1 MKKLVIFY
9 SLEGNTTFVAE
20 AIAEATDAE
29 ILELKPKKD
38 LNPKSFTR
46 FIIAGIQIIFKI
58 KPALMEFDKDID
70 NYDILFIGTPVWAA
84 NFTPSLRSL
93 FSNVIIENKK
103 IALFCCY
110 GDNPGKTFKSL
121 KKQLTGNVFVGEIG
135 FKDPIKQ
142 NETKKKE
149 ILKEIS
155 DWAKQVPSEKASNLL
170 KN

>member
-9 SLEGNTTFVAE
+9 SLKGNTVFVAE
-20 AIAEATDAE
+20 TIAEAIEAE

-38 LNPKSFTR
+38 LNPKSFLR
-46 FIIAGIQIIFKI
+46 FFWGGMQVIFKI
-58 KPALMEFDKDID
+58 KPALMEFDKNIE

-84 NFTPSLRSL
+84 NFTPSFLTL
-93 FSNVIIENKK
+93 FSKVNIENKK

-121 KKQLTGNVFVGEIG
+121 KKQLTGNIFLGEIG
-135 FKDPIKQ
+135 FKEPIKQ
-142 NETKKKE
+142 SETKKME

-155 DWAKQVPSEKASNLL
+155 DWAKQIVSEIKE
-170 KN
+170 

>member
-9 SLEGNTTFVAE
+9 SLEGNTAFVAE
-20 AIAEATDAE
+20 AIAEAIDAE

-38 LNPKSFTR
+38 LNPKSFVR
-46 FIIAGIQIIFKI
+46 FFRGGMQMIFKI
-58 KPALMEFDKDID
+58 KPVLMEFDKNIE

-93 FSNVIIENKK
+93 FSKVNIKNKK

-121 KKQLTGNVFVGEIG
+121 KRQLTGNAFLGEIG

-142 NETKKKE
+142 YETKKKE

-155 DWAKQVPSEKASNLL
+155 DWTKQIVSEIKE
-170 KN
+170 

>member
-9 SLEGNTTFVAE
+9 SLECNTAFVAK
-20 AIAEATDAE
+20 AIAEAIDAE

-46 FIIAGIQIIFKI
+46 FIRAGMQVIFKI
-58 KPALMEFDKDID
+58 KPALMEFDKNIE

-84 NFTPSLRSL
+84 NFAPSLRSL
-93 FSNVIIENKK
+93 FSKVKIENKK

-110 GDNPGKTFKSL
+110 GDNSGKTFRNF
-121 KKQLTGNVFVGEIG
+121 KKQLMGNVFLGEID

-142 NETKKKE
+142 NEAKKKE

-155 DWAKQVPSEKASNLL
+155 DWAK
-170 KN
+170 